1 MADPILEQSV
11 LPVPKVALRALT
23 ELTGQVELA
32 PAIVMTLNDAIKYRL
47 ESIKAEIRLYEQLYG
62 VTFEQFEAHGRSGDL
77 QGRSSYQTEQDYFDW
92 DSLITRQQ
100 KLNDIL
106 QWLT

>member
-1 MADPILEQSV
+1 MANPTLEQSV
-11 LPVPKVALRALT
+11 MPVPKAALRALT
-23 ELTGQVELA
+23 ELTGQVELG
-32 PAIVMTLNDAIKYRL
+32 PAIVMTLNDAIEYRL
-47 ESIKAEIRLYEQLYG
+47 ENIEAGIRLYEQLYG
-62 VTFEQFEAHGRSGDL
+62 MTFEQFEARGRSGDL

-92 DSLITRQQ
+92 DSLVTRQQ